1 MEVYLV
7 KITFDILIILQALTQ
22 SCALEQKQPHL
33 FSIYSSTIGIV
44 YLGTPHRGSAGA
56 SLGLIAASA
65 ASCLL
70 QRPNKHLLRNLQ
82 SSSAELERISD
93 AFSLLPRKV
102 NRIIQ
107 EYSFQEDRGM
117 ASAIPLIGGKV

>member
-1 MEVYLV
+1 MCPRTETAAFVQHIL
-7 KITFDILIILQALTQ
+7 FDHWNCL
-22 SCALEQKQPHL
+22 SRN
-33 FSIYSSTIGIV
+33 
-44 YLGTPHRGSAGA
+44 PHRGSAGA
-56 SLGLIAASA
+56 RLGLIAASA

-117 ASAIPLIGGKV
+117 ASAIPPIGGKV